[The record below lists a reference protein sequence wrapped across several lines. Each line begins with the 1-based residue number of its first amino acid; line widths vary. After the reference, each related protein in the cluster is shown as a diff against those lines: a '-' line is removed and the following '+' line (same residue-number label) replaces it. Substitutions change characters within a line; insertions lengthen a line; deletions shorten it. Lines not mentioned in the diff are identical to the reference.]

1 MKRSIVPWS
10 LAFLALAC
18 ACLAAAGQQGEP
30 KVSSRPLTAEQLA
43 VYRAVLHGWMDN
55 EVLVVNLADKTE
67 PVRTS
72 GPMSDEGCAKGLDLE
87 PVSPALLHRF
97 RAQDLPQ
104 LGSDKIVLVD
114 PEQQTKEIAEND
126 PERTIGKGRSIEDA
140 VRNGFEHGLVTLSEI
155 RFSKDHNFA
164 IVAYG
169 FRCGGLCGNGGTAVL
184 EKKDGVWQ
192 RKRQCDD
199 WISALPYPSQRA
211 ILEKTA

>member
-1 MKRSIVPWS
+1 MKRSFVPLC
-10 LAFLALAC
+10 LAFIALAC
-18 ACLAAAGQQGEP
+18 VSLATGQQGGP
-30 KVSSRPLTAEQLA
+30 RVSDKPLTAEHLA
-43 VYRAVLHGWMDN
+43 VYRVVLHGWMDN
-55 EVLVVNLADKTE
+55 EVRVVNLADKT
-67 PVRTS
+67 VQIRTS
-72 GPMSDEGCAKGLDLE
+72 GLMSAEGCDKGLDLE
-87 PVSPALLHRF
+87 PVSPSLVHRF

-140 VRNGFEHGLVTLSEI
+140 VRNGFEHGLVTLGEI

-184 EKKDGVWQ
+184 EKKDGAWQ
-192 RKRQCDD
+192 RKRQCND
-199 WISALPYPSQRA
+199 WISALTYPSQRA
-211 ILEKTA
+211 ILKKTA

>member
-1 MKRSIVPWS
+1 MKTSFVPWC
-10 LAFLALAC
+10 LAFIALAC
-18 ACLAAAGQQGEP
+18 ASLAAAGQQAESR
-30 KVSSRPLTAEQLA
+30 VSPRPLTAERLA
-43 VYRAVLHGWMDN
+43 VYRAVLHGWMEN
-55 EVLVVNLADKTE
+55 EVRVVNLSDKTV
-67 PVRTS
+67 PIQTS
-72 GPMSDEGCAKGLDLE
+72 GLMSAEGCDKGLDLE
-87 PVSPALLHRF
+87 PVSPSLIHRF
-97 RAQDLPQ
+97 RTQDLPQ

-192 RKRQCDD
+192 RKSQCHD
-199 WISALPYPSQRA
+199 WISALTYPIARA

>member
-1 MKRSIVPWS
+1 MKRSIAPWG

-30 KVSSRPLTAEQLA
+30 KLSSTPLTAEQLA
-43 VYRAVLHGWMDN
+43 VYRAVLHGWMEN
-55 EVLVVNLADKTE
+55 EVRVVNLADITE

-72 GPMSDEGCAKGLDLE
+72 GAMSDEFCAKGLDLE
-87 PVSPALLHRF
+87 PVSPSLVHRF

-114 PEQQTKEIAEND
+114 PEQQAKDIAEKD
-126 PERTIGKGRSIEDA
+126 PERTIGKGRSIEDTA
-140 VRNGFEHGLVTLSEI
+140 RYRLDHGQVTLSEI

-169 FRCGGLCGNGGTAVL
+169 FRCGGHCGNGGAAVL
-184 EKKDGVWQ
+184 EKKDGIWQ
-192 RKRQCDD
+192 RKNQCNG
-199 WISALPYPSQRA
+199 WISSG
-211 ILEKTA
+211 